1 MRRRLIAAPLAVLAA
16 SAGFAA
22 CEPTPVS
29 GIGLSMVVPQGV
41 LDDANSLTL
50 YVFPAEG
57 RTCEADGSASELPG
71 DALSFQLSKSG
82 CTGGATWC
90 GEIVLEQGDEA
101 QMFHVQAS
109 DESGLLAQ
117 GCTTA
122 VVDRDPLDVNIEVV
136 RFVVPACCGD
146 GIVQPGELC
155 DNGGDDTCGGTTA
168 DQVCASDCT
177 TRPTWVDDF
186 GDPPEDIGQGE
197 LSIAFTAGEGQLDG
211 GLRAAWTYADAD
223 VAIRMLQSDLQ
234 PIDDPA
240 REALFIA
247 HRVYFRC
254 SGTDQLILRAQTSPS
269 IASQGSG
276 AVIAY
281 RSEEEQ
287 ALRFDAR
294 VLSLNSDG
302 CSDQLESLI
311 VSDESASV
319 DAIDVATGPGGDALI
334 VWEQSGS
341 IYARTY
347 DGAALGAET
356 VTLSNDGASPRVAG
370 SSDGWVVVYEGPGGG
385 DTDGVLMSRVS
396 AALDVTD
403 PLLVNADTA
412 GLQDQADVATVSDG
426 SVAVVYRSGG
436 DVFLQRYSPTDEPN
450 AADRAGPVHADAGG
464 EQARPAVGS
473 SASNDFFVIAWES
486 AGDIRARFAD
496 KSDGFL
502 ANNVSGQVDDFLAS
516 VGGAP
521 RRPAV
526 ASGEVVAI
534 GWEDLGGAEPG
545 MFVRRFPLPQ

>member
-197 LSIAFTAGEGQLDG
+197 LSIAFTAGG
-211 GLRAAWTYADAD
+211 RAARRRPAGR
-223 VAIRMLQSDLQ
+223 VDLRRRGRR
-234 PIDDPA
+234 DPHA
-240 REALFIA
+240 P
-247 HRVYFRC
+247 V
-254 SGTDQLILRAQTSPS
+254 
-269 IASQGSG
+269 
-276 AVIAY
+276 
-281 RSEEEQ
+281 
-287 ALRFDAR
+287 
-294 VLSLNSDG
+294 
-302 CSDQLESLI
+302 
-311 VSDESASV
+311 
-319 DAIDVATGPGGDALI
+319 GP
-334 VWEQSGS
+334 
-341 IYARTY
+341 
-347 DGAALGAET
+347 
-356 VTLSNDGASPRVAG
+356 
-370 SSDGWVVVYEGPGGG
+370 
-385 DTDGVLMSRVS
+385 
-396 AALDVTD
+396 
-403 PLLVNADTA
+403 
-412 GLQDQADVATVSDG
+412 
-426 SVAVVYRSGG
+426 
-436 DVFLQRYSPTDEPN
+436 
-450 AADRAGPVHADAGG
+450 AADRRPGARGAVHRSSRVFPLQRDRSADLEGADQPEHRQPGQRRGDRLPLGGGAGA
-464 EQARPAVGS
+464 AVR
-473 SASNDFFVIAWES
+473 
-486 AGDIRARFAD
+486 RAR
-496 KSDGFL
+496 
-502 ANNVSGQVDDFLAS
+502 
-516 VGGAP
+516 
-521 RRPAV
+521 AV
-526 ASGEVVAI
+526 AQQRRLLGPARVADRQRRVRERRRHRRRD
-534 GWEDLGGAEPG
+534 GPG
-545 MFVRRFPLPQ
+545 R